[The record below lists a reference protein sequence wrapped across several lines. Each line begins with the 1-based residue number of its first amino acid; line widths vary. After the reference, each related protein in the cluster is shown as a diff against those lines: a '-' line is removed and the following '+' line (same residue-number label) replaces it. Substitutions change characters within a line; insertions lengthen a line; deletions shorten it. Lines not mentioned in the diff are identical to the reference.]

1 MLSLKW
7 YFLEK
12 KTKTIIYLSLIYLV
26 LTAILVFFEI
36 LSLRLYLFNSV
47 IIPTAT
53 IALMTLIF
61 TFLTCSILI
70 IYELKWYIKTLLSGI
85 MLVSTFLIAYFFIY
99 FAIFNPQTIKIEVT
113 DEIDIVVLETSIRF
127 SSEQSFYIIEN
138 GVSLKFLVS
147 TNTFRSSLKNGN
159 YRVDVYNERF
169 TIVFDKSDI
178 EIIILHFDLIDGEVV
193 YNRTQIYER

>member
-1 MLSLKW
+1 
-7 YFLEK
+7 
-12 KTKTIIYLSLIYLV
+12 
-26 LTAILVFFEI
+26 
-36 LSLRLYLFNSV
+36 V

-53 IALMTLIF
+53 IVLMTMIF

-113 DEIDIVVLETSIRF
+113 DEIDIVVLVTSIRF

-147 TNTFRSSLKNGN
+147 TYTFRSSLKNG
-159 YRVDVYNERF
+159 
-169 TIVFDKSDI
+169 
-178 EIIILHFDLIDGEVV
+178 
-193 YNRTQIYER
+193 